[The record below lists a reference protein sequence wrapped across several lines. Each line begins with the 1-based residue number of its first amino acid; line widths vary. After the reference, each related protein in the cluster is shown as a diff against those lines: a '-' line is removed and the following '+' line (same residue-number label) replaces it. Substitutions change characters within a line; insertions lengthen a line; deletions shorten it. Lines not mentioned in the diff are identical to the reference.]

1 MTGQAPRGY
10 RTGAV
15 LLTPEVFVHKFSRV
29 SRLAI
34 AALAVG
40 AVLCLFGGNAGA
52 ESATDLA
59 PVDVVAVSGLID
71 NVVVAEIEHAI
82 VRSETNGAQALVLQV
97 NSRGAVVSPE
107 RMTALLEKI
116 AHATIPVAVWV
127 GPSGARA
134 YGLSAQLLAV
144 ADVRAMAP
152 GARIGFT
159 GRALQVNGTEVSF
172 GTIGALLRTSSIGF
186 SDARKEGILNY
197 AGDDQGVPVV
207 RNMLLALDGVKVG
220 NAELN
225 TVIEKVDSS
234 GQIVR
239 DATSARFFKLELTGQ
254 LMHTVASPPVAYL
267 LFAIG
272 LSLLVFEFFTAGIGI
287 AGVVGAICAL
297 LGTYGLA
304 SLPIRGWAVALIV
317 IAVLAFAVD
326 VQVGVPRF
334 WTGAGLVMFVIAS
347 FALYQPID
355 GSNMRMSWI
364 TLISGIAMMT
374 LAFIVGMPSMVRTRF
389 ATPTIG
395 REWLIGTEGIAVSD
409 VNPEGIVNVHDAQ
422 WRARTNRSTPITS
435 GSPFRVAAID
445 GVTLEIEPLE
455 GAARDYREKRTGASE

>member
-1 MTGQAPRGY
+1 M
-10 RTGAV
+10 
-15 LLTPEVFVHKFSRV
+15 HKFSRV

-40 AVLCLFGGNAGA
+40 AVLCSFGGNAGA
-52 ESATDLA
+52 ESASDLA

-71 NVVVAEIEHAI
+71 NVVVAEIEHALE
-82 VRSETNGAQALVLQV
+82 RSQSNGAQAVVLQL
-97 NSRGAVVSPE
+97 NSRGAVVSAE
-107 RMTALLEKI
+107 RMAELLTKI
-116 AHATIPVAVWV
+116 SQADIPVAVWV

-159 GRALQVNGTEVSF
+159 GQALKVNGTEVAF
-172 GTIGALLRTSSIGF
+172 GTIGALLRTSSVGF
-186 SDARKEGILNY
+186 SEARKDGLLNY

-220 NAELN
+220 SAELN
-225 TVIEKVDSS
+225 TVVEKVDSS

-239 DATSARFFKLELTGQ
+239 DATAARFFKLELTGQ

-272 LSLLVFEFFTAGIGI
+272 LALLVFEFFTAGIGI

-304 SLPIRGWAVALIV
+304 SLPVRGWAVALIV
-317 IAVLAFAVD
+317 LAVLAFAVD

-334 WTGAGLVMFVIAS
+334 WTGVGLVMFVVAS
-347 FALYQPID
+347 FALYEPID

-364 TLISGIAMMT
+364 TLVCGIAMMA

-409 VNPEGIVNVHDAQ
+409 VNPEGIVKVHDAQ

-435 GSPFRVAAID
+435 GSSFRVAAID

>member
-1 MTGQAPRGY
+1 M
-10 RTGAV
+10 
-15 LLTPEVFVHKFSRV
+15 HKFSRV

-34 AALAVG
+34 AALAIG
-40 AVLCLFGGNAGA
+40 AVLCSFNGNAGA

-59 PVDVVAVSGLID
+59 PVDIVAVSGLID
-71 NVVVAEIEHAI
+71 NVVVAEIEHAL
-82 VRSETNGAQALVLQV
+82 VRSQENGAQAVVLQV
-97 NSRGAVVSPE
+97 NSRGAVVSAE
-107 RMTALLEKI
+107 RMAELLTKI
-116 AHATIPVAVWV
+116 SEADIPVAVWV
-127 GPSGARA
+127 GPTGARA

-159 GRALQVNGTEVSF
+159 GQALKVNGSEISF
-172 GTIGALLRTSSIGF
+172 GPIGALLRTSTIGF
-186 SDARKEGILNY
+186 TEARKEGVLNY

-207 RNMLLALDGVKVG
+207 RNMLLALDGIKVG
-220 NAELN
+220 NTELN
-225 TVIEKVDSS
+225 TVVEKVDSS

-239 DATSARFFKLELTGQ
+239 DATAARFFKLELTGQ

-272 LSLLVFEFFTAGIGI
+272 LALLVFEFFTAGIGI

-304 SLPIRGWAVALIV
+304 SLPVRGWAVALIILALV
-317 IAVLAFAVD
+317 AFAVY
-326 VQVGVPRF
+326 R
-334 WTGAGLVMFVIAS
+334 
-347 FALYQPID
+347 PID
-355 GSNMRMSWI
+355 GSNIRMSWI
-364 TLISGIAMMT
+364 TLVSGIAMMA

-395 REWLIGTEGIAVSD
+395 REWFIGTEGVAVSD

-435 GSPFRVAAID
+435 GTAFRVAAID

-455 GAARDYREKRTGASE
+455 GAARDYREKRSGASE

>member
-1 MTGQAPRGY
+1 MHR
-10 RTGAV
+10 
-15 LLTPEVFVHKFSRV
+15 FSRV
-29 SRLAI
+29 SRLGI
-34 AALAVG
+34 AALAIG
-40 AVLCLFGGNAGA
+40 AVSCFFGGSVRA
-52 ESATDLA
+52 ESASDLA
-59 PVDVVAVSGLID
+59 PVDIVAVSGLID
-71 NVVVAEIEHAI
+71 KVVVAEIEQALI
-82 VRSETNGAQALVLQV
+82 RSESNGAQAVVLQL
-97 NSRGAVVSPE
+97 NSRGAVVSEE

-116 AHATIPVAVWV
+116 SQAKIPVAVWV

-134 YGLSAQLLAV
+134 YGLSAQILAV

-152 GARIGFT
+152 GARIGYT
-159 GRALQVNGTEVSF
+159 GQDLTVEGSEISF
-172 GTIGALLRTSSIGF
+172 GSVGALLRTSTLGF
-186 SDARKEGILNY
+186 NEARKEGLLNY

-207 RNMLLALDGVKVG
+207 RNMLLALDGIKVG
-220 NAELN
+220 STELN
-225 TVIEKVDSS
+225 TVVEKVDSS

-239 DATSARFFKLELTGQ
+239 DATSARFFKLNLTGQ

-287 AGVVGAICAL
+287 AGVVGAICSM

-304 SLPIRGWAVALIV
+304 SLPLRGWAVALIV
-317 IAVLAFAVD
+317 LAVVAFAVD

-355 GSNMRMSWI
+355 GTNLRMSWI
-364 TLISGIAMMT
+364 TLVSGIGMMS

-409 VNPEGIVNVHDAQ
+409 INPEGIVKVHEAQ

-455 GAARDYREKRTGASE
+455 GAARDYREKRKDSSEQ